1 MFGGIGVQEILVI
14 LVVGLLV
21 FGAAR
26 LPKIARS
33 LGLGIKEF
41 KKTIKGIE
49 EDDSEETQKV
59 NYSQGSN
66 QNNPPQQGQY
76 NQQYNQW
83 QGSQQASQGPN
94 MYQNPQQ
101 QPPAGGTN
109 PYQASQQPYNS
120 NQYQSE
126 PSPPQPPYGN
136 QSSQA
141 QQQQGSAFDQDQQGQ
156 PPKPG
161 V

>member
-1 MFGGIGVQEILVI
+1 MLGGIGVQEILVI

-21 FGAAR
+21 FGASR

-41 KKTIKGIE
+41 KKTVKGIE
-49 EDDSEETQKV
+49 EDDSEETPKV
-59 NYSQGSN
+59 NYYQGSN
-66 QNNPPQQGQY
+66 QNNPPQQEQY

-83 QGSQQASQGPN
+83 QGTQQASQGPN

-120 NQYQSE
+120 NKSQAEAVQSQ
-126 PSPPQPPYGN
+126 SPYGN

-141 QQQQGSAFDQDQQGQ
+141 QQQQGSEFDQGQQGQ

>member
-1 MFGGIGVQEILVI
+1 MLGGIGVQEILVI

-21 FGAAR
+21 FGASR

-41 KKTIKGIE
+41 KKTVKGIE
-49 EDDSEETQKV
+49 EDDSEETPKV

-66 QNNPPQQGQY
+66 QNNPPQQEQY

-83 QGSQQASQGPN
+83 QGTQQASQGPN

-120 NQYQSE
+120 NKSQAEAVQSQ
-126 PSPPQPPYGN
+126 SPYGN

-141 QQQQGSAFDQDQQGQ
+141 QQQQGSEFDQGQQGQ